1 MREANDSYKLT
12 VTGLL
17 KETGIKID
25 CSNPWDIRIY
35 NHRFYRKVLTEGDLG
50 LGEAYMDK
58 WWDAERVD
66 EFIYKVIKAR
76 LREKIHL
83 KFSILLE
90 IFYGK
95 IFNLQSKKRAFI
107 IGEKHYDLGNEL
119 FQNML
124 DKRMNY
130 SCGYWKDAVDLD
142 RAQEDKLELICRKLY
157 LRPDM
162 RILDIG
168 CGWGAFGKYAA
179 EKYKVEVVGIT
190 VSKEQVELGKILCEG
205 LPVEFRLVD
214 YRELNEKFD
223 RIVSVGM
230 VEHVGYK
237 NYRSYFEVAS
247 RCLNDDGLFLLHTIG
262 NVLSEKFIDPWADKY
277 IFPNGMLPSLPQLT
291 KAMEGL
297 FIFQDLHNFGTD
309 YDKTLMAWYKNFD
322 KNWNKLEDQYSE
334 RFYRMWKYYLLSA
347 AGSFRTGMLNQL
359 WQIVLS
365 KNGIE
370 GGYRSVR

>member
-130 SCGYWKDAVDLD
+130 SCGYWKDAVDLG

-157 LRPDM
+157 LRPGM

-190 VSKEQVELGKILCEG
+190 VSKEQVELGKILCAG

-262 NVLSEKFIDPWADKY
+262 NVLSEKFIDQWADKY